1 MIGSMRLGFVPLAD
15 AAGLIAAHARG
26 FFADEGLEVE
36 LVRES
41 SWATMRD
48 KLAVGAL
55 DGAHMLA
62 PLAMAQTLG
71 LGSETTPLIVPI
83 ALASDS
89 AAITVSTRL
98 GLGAEPSAGGLA
110 DLVEKRRWISA
121 SPLTFSVVFPYST
134 HNYLLRGW
142 MARVGLD
149 TDRDV
154 RLTVAP
160 PPRMA
165 RLLAEGVIEGFCAGE
180 PWNAVAVEAG
190 VGVVAARAAE
200 IMPQAPDK
208 VFAVPAAW
216 GEADRGRMQAIL
228 RALLRGLAWAEAP
241 ENRRTLAAL
250 LAQPQFVGAPT
261 EVILTGLRH
270 IAFHRASR
278 PEPAHAAWLVE
289 QMQRWGQLNAAPP
302 AAESLYRPDLY
313 DQAAGA
319 A

>member
-1 MIGSMRLGFVPLAD
+1 VSGPMRFGFVPLTD

-26 FFADEGLEVE
+26 FFVDEGLEVE

-62 PLAMAQTLG
+62 PLAMAQSLG
-71 LGSETTPLIVPI
+71 VGSETTDLIVPL

-89 AAITVSTRL
+89 AAITVSSRL
-98 GLGAEPSAGGLA
+98 GLGATPSAGALA
-110 DLVEKRRWISA
+110 DLVEKRRRISA

-149 TDRDV
+149 PDRDV

-180 PWNAVAVEAG
+180 PWNAVAIEAG

-200 IMPQAPDK
+200 ILPLAPDK
-208 VFAVPAAW
+208 VFATPRAWAAADPA
-216 GEADRGRMQAIL
+216 RLQAVL

-241 ENRRTLAAL
+241 ENRRTLASL
-250 LAQPQFVGAPT
+250 LAQPQFVGTPA
-261 EVILTGLRH
+261 EAILAGLRH

-289 QMQRWGQLNAAPP
+289 QMLRWGQIDSAPTG
-302 AAESLYRPDLY
+302 AEGLYRPDLY